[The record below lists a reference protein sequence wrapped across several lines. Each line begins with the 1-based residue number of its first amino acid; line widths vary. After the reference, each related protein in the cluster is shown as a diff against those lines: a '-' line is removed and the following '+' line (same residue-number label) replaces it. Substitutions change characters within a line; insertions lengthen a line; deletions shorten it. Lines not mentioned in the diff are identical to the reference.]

1 MSKKRLACAI
11 LELFNKKLILKWWRK
26 KINAINGVTGCL
38 FWVSNRQQLMRV
50 GKVPGETE
58 RSSKQ
63 TEGNHDNLVSGTH
76 QAPSH

>member
-1 MSKKRLACAI
+1 
-11 LELFNKKLILKWWRK
+11 
-26 KINAINGVTGCL
+26 
-38 FWVSNRQQLMRV
+38 MRV

-63 TEGNHDNLVSGTH
+63 TEGNDDNLVSGTH